1 MAVRNL
7 VFHFLSA
14 VFAVLV
20 VLSNWISYSVM
31 VVLNPLKTR
40 STLACNISRKWKRV
54 AESGKR

>member
-20 VLSNWISYSVM
+20 VLSNWISYSII
-31 VVLNPLKTR
+31 LALSPFKSR
-40 STLACNISRKWKRV
+40 STLARNISQKWTRV
-54 AESGKR
+54 A

>member
-54 AESGKR
+54 A